1 MMSDNILVDGVSDIR
16 LDETLSRSAQHGTAM
31 SCVVSSYAGFSKK
44 GFAPY
49 NNRKKNQDA
58 LIM

>member
-1 MMSDNILVDGVSDIR
+1 MSDNALVDGIAEIR
-16 LDETLSRSAQHGTAM
+16 LDETLARSAEHGT
-31 SCVVSSYAGFSKK
+31 SLPCVVSSYAGSTKK

>member
-1 MMSDNILVDGVSDIR
+1 MSDNVLVDGISDIR
-16 LDETLSRSAQHGTAM
+16 LDETLSRSAEHGT
-31 SCVVSSYAGFSKK
+31 SLTCVVSSYAGATKK